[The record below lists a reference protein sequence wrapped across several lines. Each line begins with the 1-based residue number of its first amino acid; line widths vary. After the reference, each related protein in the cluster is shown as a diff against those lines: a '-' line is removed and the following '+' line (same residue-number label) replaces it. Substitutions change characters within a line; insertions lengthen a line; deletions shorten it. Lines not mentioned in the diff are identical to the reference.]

1 MPERSTEIDEMLRGW
16 LAAKMRGD
24 REAIVAA
31 LSEDPCVVAIGTD
44 ESEWFQ
50 GPAAFADLHG
60 GAGAFDAEIQS
71 LDAWREGTIGWAT
84 ARAAFPDAGGA
95 VRLSVVLHQENGVWK
110 VVQTHASVGS

>member
-71 LDAWREGTIGWAT
+71 L
-84 ARAAFPDAGGA
+84 
-95 VRLSVVLHQENGVWK
+95 HHENGVWK